1 MEKIILFCL
10 LINSAL
16 VLGQSD
22 PGIWLTNTAVEKT
35 YDGTVYLFPN
45 WEGQNTVYDTDNQKF
60 VLQNL
65 NYNILTKMLE
75 TKRGKDSLFTL
86 EAKKV
91 DFVDH
96 ASKIYR
102 FYNIKGTREL
112 FQELY
117 ASDNVKF
124 LKGFN
129 TAVKEGVINPLTQ
142 VYLQNEKVY
151 IEEKYYIK
159 VKSGNFNEFKLK
171 KRSVLKLM
179 GDKESQI
186 KQYASSEKLSYKSEE
201 DLVKI
206 FGYYDTL

>member
-1 MEKIILFCL
+1 MKKIILFCL
-10 LINSAL
+10 VINYTI
-16 VLGQSD
+16 VLGQQR
-22 PGIWLTNTAVEKT
+22 GIWVTNRAVEKT
-35 YDGTVYLFPN
+35 YDGTVYLFSD
-45 WEGQNTVYDTDNQKF
+45 WEGQNTVYDTDNQNF

-75 TKRGKDSLFTL
+75 TKRGKDSLFAL

-91 DFVDH
+91 NFVDH

-102 FYNIKGTREL
+102 FYNIRGTREL

-179 GDKESQI
+179 GDKGSQI
-186 KQYASSEKLSYKSEE
+186 KQYASSEKISYKSEE

-206 FGYYDTL
+206 FVYYDTL

>member
-1 MEKIILFCL
+1 MKKIILFCL
-10 LINSAL
+10 VINSAL

-22 PGIWLTNTAVEKT
+22 TGIWVTNRAVEKT
-35 YDGTVYLFPN
+35 YDGTVYLFSS

-91 DFVDH
+91 NFVNH
-96 ASKIYR
+96 ASKTYR
-102 FYNIKGTREL
+102 FYNIRGTLEL

-142 VYLQNEKVY
+142 VYLQNEKVF

-159 VKSGNFNEFKLK
+159 VKSGNFDEFKLK

-179 GDKESQI
+179 GDKGPQI
-186 KQYASSEKLSYKSEE
+186 KQYAYAEKLSYKSDE
-201 DLVKI
+201 DLVKMFI
-206 FGYYDTL
+206 YYDTL